1 MNEEKKRP
9 EEPRGEKKRLALGKI
24 FYHNT
29 FVLVFSLLVAII
41 SWFFM
46 MATSSDRGVT
56 VEDVPIQVRYSSAAQ
71 EEGLEV
77 FHMSSETVNLQ
88 VTGNTLLTSQLTAND
103 FEVSVTLNPTDT
115 SVTGNTLQKMD
126 VQVQAVK
133 ANTLTNFEI
142 ARVTPEEVTLEYDRF
157 QEVNLPIESD
167 IQCRSA
173 DGYYASTPI
182 LSADN
187 VTIRGPSS
195 SVARIKRV
203 AVSYNVE
210 SELKE
215 DAQFSCPLVLYDE
228 NNQEITNTAG
238 LYLEM
243 NVDKVDV
250 TIPVT
255 PVKTVNLTATTVHQ
269 PEGFS
274 QDRIQIEPS
283 TITIAGTANALSGI
297 SEIQLDTV
305 IDFADLEAGTTNTF
319 TADIPLP
326 SGVRNIASVG
336 DSTTP
341 AQATVTINLNGY
353 SEMSVSV
360 GASNMQIT
368 NPPAG
373 MEAALATSSLV
384 VTLVGPEAQVSRL
397 TGENVAVTVDL
408 ANFQDRT
415 GTVEVPATVTLTGSA
430 ASSCWATGEY
440 TVSVNISQPSAV
452 STARMIARDP
462 ESSEEG
468 DVAATPQK

>member
-9 EEPRGEKKRLALGKI
+9 EEPRGGKKSLALGKL

-187 VTIRGPSS
+187 VTISGPSS

-326 SGVRNIASVG
+326 SGVRNIAAVG

-415 GTVEVPATVTLTGSA
+415 GTLEVPATVTLTGSA

-452 STARMIARDP
+452 STARMITRDP

>member
-9 EEPRGEKKRLALGKI
+9 EEPRGGKKSLALGKL

-187 VTIRGPSS
+187 VTISGPSS

-326 SGVRNIASVG
+326 SGVRNIAAVG

>member
-187 VTIRGPSS
+187 VTISGPSS

-255 PVKTVNLTATTVHQ
+255 PVKTVNLIATTVHQ

>member
-9 EEPRGEKKRLALGKI
+9 EEPRGGKKSLALGKL

-187 VTIRGPSS
+187 VTISGPSS

-326 SGVRNIASVG
+326 SGVRNIAAVG

-368 NPPAG
+368 NPPTG

>member
-187 VTIRGPSS
+187 VTISGPSS

-210 SELKE
+210 SELKQE
-215 DAQFSCPLVLYDE
+215 AKFSCPLVLYDE
-228 NNQEITNTAG
+228 NNQKITNTAG
-238 LYLEM
+238 LYLDM
-243 NVDKVDV
+243 NVDTVDV

-283 TITIAGTANALSGI
+283 TITIAGTANTLSGI

-326 SGVRNIASVG
+326 SGVRNIAAVG

-397 TGENVAVTVDL
+397 TGQNVAVTVDL

-462 ESSEEG
+462 ESSEEE

>member
-1 MNEEKKRP
+1 MNEKKKRP

-187 VTIRGPSS
+187 VTISGPSS

-255 PVKTVNLTATTVHQ
+255 PVKTVNLIATTVHQ

>member
-1 MNEEKKRP
+1 M
-9 EEPRGEKKRLALGKI
+9 
-24 FYHNT
+24 
-29 FVLVFSLLVAII
+29 
-41 SWFFM
+41 
-46 MATSSDRGVT
+46 
-56 VEDVPIQVRYSSAAQ
+56 
-71 EEGLEV
+71 
-77 FHMSSETVNLQ
+77 
-88 VTGNTLLTSQLTAND
+88 
-103 FEVSVTLNPTDT
+103 
-115 SVTGNTLQKMD
+115 
-126 VQVQAVK
+126 
-133 ANTLTNFEI
+133 
-142 ARVTPEEVTLEYDRF
+142 
-157 QEVNLPIESD
+157 
-167 IQCRSA
+167 
-173 DGYYASTPI
+173 
-182 LSADN
+182 
-187 VTIRGPSS
+187 
-195 SVARIKRV
+195 
-203 AVSYNVE
+203 
-210 SELKE
+210 
-215 DAQFSCPLVLYDE
+215 
-228 NNQEITNTAG
+228 
-238 LYLEM
+238 
-243 NVDKVDV
+243 
-250 TIPVT
+250 
-255 PVKTVNLTATTVHQ
+255 
-269 PEGFS
+269 
-274 QDRIQIEPS
+274 
-283 TITIAGTANALSGI
+283 
-297 SEIQLDTV
+297 

-341 AQATVTINLNGY
+341 AQASVTINLNGY